1 MGTGDNMEIPE
12 VVTVSDAR
20 ARLSRILTDLSESGA
35 DADPVLI
42 GAHRKPQGVLLSVEA
57 FEALSGRAARRA
69 AVASA
74 TGSIEAEGLQA
85 STASDHD
92 TEAYVKGDLDADT
105 LVARAIA
112 RHRQTSEQRAG

>member
-1 MGTGDNMEIPE
+1 MEIPE

-20 ARLSRILTDLSESGA
+20 AQLSRILADLSNAGQ
-35 DADPVLI
+35 DAAPVLI

-74 TGSIEAEGLQA
+74 TGSVEAEGL
-85 STASDHD
+85 STSEAADRD
-92 TEAYVKGDLDADT
+92 AEAYARGDLDADA
-105 LVARAIA
+105 LVARAIS
-112 RHRQTSEQRAG
+112 RYERTPDRQAG

>member
-1 MGTGDNMEIPE
+1 MEIPE

-35 DADPVLI
+35 DAEPVLI

-57 FEALSGRAARRA
+57 FESLSGRAARRG

-74 TGSIEAEGLQA
+74 TGSVEAEGLHP
-85 STASDHD
+85 SEASDHD
-92 TEAYVKGDLDADT
+92 TEAYVRGDLDADT

-112 RHRQTSEQRAG
+112 RHRRTSEQRAG

>member
-1 MGTGDNMEIPE
+1 MEIPE

-74 TGSIEAEGLQA
+74 TGSIEAEGLH
-85 STASDHD
+85 ASDHD
-92 TEAYVKGDLDADT
+92 TEAYVRGDLDADT

-112 RHRQTSEQRAG
+112 RHRQTSDRRAG

>member
-1 MGTGDNMEIPE
+1 MEIPE
-12 VVTVSDAR
+12 VMTVSDAR

-35 DADPVLI
+35 GADPILI

-74 TGSIEAEGLQA
+74 TGSIEAEGLHA
-85 STASDHD
+85 SEASDHD
-92 TEAYVKGDLDADT
+92 TEAYMKGDLDADT
-105 LVARAIA
+105 LVARAVA
-112 RHRQTSEQRAG
+112 RHRQTSQRRAG